1 LLPPYW
7 QFSRAFLP
15 DAAPY
20 FALGLASAVWF
31 RCRDPIPYLLCLI
44 TVFALGLVSGTPSR
58 AFIPVGWTVLLLA
71 QRNPRMTL
79 LPKLLDS
86 RAAQYLG
93 VISYPLY
100 LINEP
105 LQRGC
110 AMLIAPFAHGSP
122 QLFTLL
128 WLPAALS
135 LPILAAMLL
144 HKWIE
149 APAMRAGAPKIP
161 AWPWRSKPRRVA
173 GPGLP
178 QPPTP

>member
-1 LLPPYW
+1 M
-7 QFSRAFLP
+7 
-15 DAAPY
+15 
-20 FALGLASAVWF
+20 
-31 RCRDPIPYLLCLI
+31 
-44 TVFALGLVSGTPSR
+44 
-58 AFIPVGWTVLLLA
+58 A
-71 QRNPRMTL
+71 QRNPRLPL

-105 LQRGC
+105 LQRAC

-128 WLPAALS
+128 WLPVALS
-135 LPILAAMLL
+135 TPILAAMML
-144 HKWIE
+144 HNWIE
-149 APAMRAGAPKIP
+149 TPAMKAGLKIP
-161 AWPWRSKPRRVA
+161 ALPWRAKPRRV
-173 GPGLP
+173 GVPGLP

>member
-1 LLPPYW
+1 
-7 QFSRAFLP
+7 
-15 DAAPY
+15 
-20 FALGLASAVWF
+20 LAGPCCCWRSA
-31 RCRDPIPYLLCLI
+31 
-44 TVFALGLVSGTPSR
+44 T
-58 AFIPVGWTVLLLA
+58 
-71 QRNPRMTL
+71 